1 MIYIIGGAPR
11 VGKSILAQQVAS
23 RQKIGWIS
31 TDLLMEVL
39 RAKDVDG
46 TKSEWDASPD
56 AITAAAEWF
65 FPCLERF
72 IWGVNS
78 QAGDYVIE
86 GVDFLPKQVTQ
97 LSTKYN
103 IRSVFL
109 GCAQMTFE
117 RFDQYPGH
125 SPGYASLPEELRRQ
139 FAKDIPTWSE
149 FIRQEAGRFD
159 QPYID
164 MSDRFHSRLNEAEQ
178 LLISS

>member
-11 VGKSILAQQVAS
+11 VGKTILAQRIAS
-23 RQKIGWIS
+23 KLKIGWIS
-31 TDLLMEVL
+31 TDLLIEVL

-46 TKSEWDASPD
+46 TKSEWDASPE

-109 GCAQMTFE
+109 GCAQMSFE

-125 SPGYASLPEELRRQ
+125 SPGYSSLPEEMRRQ
-139 FAKDIPTWSE
+139 FARDIPLWSE
-149 FIRQEAGRFD
+149 FIQQEARRFSK
-159 QPYID
+159 PYID
-164 MSDRFHSRLNEAEQ
+164 MSNEFSSRLSEAER
-178 LLISS
+178 LLISR